1 MEPVESVHHLGEHG
15 RTEAT
20 VLVDGDFEES
30 FKSKLILHCHEVDE
44 ITCLGSTEHRQHLVD
59 RQFSMGENRETGA
72 RFDRKDPTITPK
84 VHLRPL
90 SVVFGKQ
97 V

>member
-1 MEPVESVHHLGEHG
+1 VEPVESVHPLGRRG

-20 VLVDGDFEES
+20 ALFDGDFEES
-30 FKSKLILHCHEVDE
+30 FKSKLILDCREVDE
-44 ITCLGSTEHRQHLVD
+44 IMCLDAVEHSQHLVD
-59 RQFSMGENRETGA
+59 RQFFMGVNRETGA
-72 RFDRKDPTITPK
+72 RFDRKDRNITPK

-90 SVVFGKQ
+90 SVVFAKQ